1 MEMKRNYCKIKF
13 VVKCEALS
21 FEEKYFGH
29 VFFKACQYAT
39 NDENVCKGF
48 KYVFIK
54 SPKQIFRNASLG
66 ERNSVK
72 AKMNG
77 TKLTL
82 KLV

>member
-1 MEMKRNYCKIKF
+1 MNF

-21 FEEKYFGH
+21 LEKNFHEKYFGH

-39 NDENVCKGF
+39 NDENVSKGF

-66 ERNSVK
+66 QRNSVK
-72 AKMNG
+72 ATMNG